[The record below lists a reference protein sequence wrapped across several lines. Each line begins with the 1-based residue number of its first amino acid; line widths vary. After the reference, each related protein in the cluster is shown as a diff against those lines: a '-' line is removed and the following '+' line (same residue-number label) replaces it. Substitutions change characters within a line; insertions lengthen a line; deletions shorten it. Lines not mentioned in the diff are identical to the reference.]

1 MQDHIL
7 TVCPKYPP
15 QLIRRK
21 INDNLRNVIS
31 KRVWSGLTKQL
42 ILSVP
47 AAFADGTIDAV
58 TGSNVVIGT
67 ATGWPVDDLVST
79 TLSADVISAEVLD
92 ATPGSMAGVEPNTYM
107 LIDGGG
113 ANEEGVYVY
122 DTTATTFKASFTKTH
137 LAGET
142 ITRSSLSNLQLKV
155 GINSPF
161 YTATGFSS
169 PTRMILKDIIAQPSE
184 LGASYS
190 LSLVYTNFAP
200 DLKMLISVVNLERR
214 YRIIIHMPKD
224 TIDYSDPHRTLTQ
237 TTYMVVSHEVDP
249 AGSQL
254 YELYPRPVSEQ
265 AIPFFYHF
273 QFPPLVDD
281 GDILPNGIRSDVLV
295 RLTTADALVW
305 PKHKIIEGGIY
316 YDPAESTR
324 LKQQAVMDI
333 EAMEMEDDNTMIM
346 RQQWSY
352 ADWPFGG
359 FGADWHQSH
368 DWDSYAGWV

>member
-1 MQDHIL
+1 
-7 TVCPKYPP
+7 VE
-15 QLIRRK
+15 
-21 INDNLRNVIS
+21 
-31 KRVWSGLTKQL
+31 WS
-42 ILSVP
+42 
-47 AAFADGTIDAV
+47 D
-58 TGSNVVIGT
+58 TGSNVILGN
-67 ATGWPVDDLVST
+67 ATGWPVDDKVST

-92 ATPGSMAGVEPNTYM
+92 ATPVSMVGVEPNTYM

-142 ITRSSLSNLQLKV
+142 VTRSSLSNLQMKI
-155 GINSPF
+155 GILSPF
-161 YTATGFSS
+161 YTVTGISS
-169 PTRMILKDIIAQPSE
+169 PTRLIIKDIIAQPSE
-184 LGASYS
+184 LDASYS

-254 YELYPRPVSEQ
+254 YELYPRPTSEQ

-273 QFPPLVDD
+273 QFPPLEDD
-281 GDILPNGIRSDVLV
+281 GDILPNGIRSDVIV

-316 YDPAESTR
+316 YDPQQSAM
-324 LKQQAVMDI
+324 LKSQAVVDI

>member
-21 INDNLRNVIS
+21 INDNLRLITS

-58 TGSNVVIGT
+58 TGSNVIIGN
-67 ATGWPVDDLVST
+67 ATGWPVDDVVST

-92 ATPGSMAGVEPNTYM
+92 ATPVSMVGVAPNTYM

-137 LAGET
+137 VAGET
-142 ITRSSLSNLQLKV
+142 VTRSSLSNLQMKI
-155 GINSPF
+155 GILSPF
-161 YTATGFSS
+161 YTVTGISS
-169 PTRMILKDIIAQPSE
+169 PTRLIVKDIIAQPSE
-184 LGASYS
+184 LDASYS

-254 YELYPRPVSEQ
+254 YELYPRPTSEQ

-273 QFPPLVDD
+273 QFPPLEDD
-281 GDILPNGIRSDVLV
+281 GDILPNGIRSDVVV

-305 PKHKIIEGGIY
+305 PKHKVIEGGIY
-316 YDPAESTR
+316 YDPQQSATLRS
-324 LKQQAVMDI
+324 QAVVDI

>member
-1 MQDHIL
+1 MQDHVL

-21 INDNLRNVIS
+21 INDNLRNIIS
-31 KRVWSGLTKQL
+31 RRVWSGLTKQL

-47 AAFADGTIDAV
+47 AAYAVGTIDSV
-58 TGSNVVIGT
+58 HGSDVITGT
-67 ATGWPVDDLVST
+67 ATAWPVGDLVST
-79 TLSADVISAEVLD
+79 DLSADVISAEVLD
-92 ATPGSMAGVEPNTYM
+92 ATPTSMAGIEPNTYI
-107 LIDGGG
+107 LVDGGG
-113 ANEEGVYVY
+113 ANEEAVYVIS
-122 DTTATTFKASFTKTH
+122 TTATTFKARFTGTH

-142 ITRSSLSNLQLKV
+142 LTVSSLSNLQMKI
-155 GINSPF
+155 GILSPF
-161 YTATGFSS
+161 YTVTGISS
-169 PTRMILKDIIAQPSE
+169 PTRLLIDKVIAQPAE
-184 LGASYS
+184 TGASYS

-265 AIPFFYHF
+265 AIPFFYHY
-273 QFPPLVDD
+273 QFPPLEDD
-281 GDILPNGIRSDVLV
+281 GDILPNGIRSDVVV

-316 YDPAESTR
+316 YDPQQSAM
-324 LKQQAVMDI
+324 LKSQAVVDI

>member
-1 MQDHIL
+1 MKIGIL
-7 TVCPKYPP
+7 
-15 QLIRRK
+15 
-21 INDNLRNVIS
+21 
-31 KRVWSGLTKQL
+31 
-42 ILSVP
+42 
-47 AAFADGTIDAV
+47 
-58 TGSNVVIGT
+58 
-67 ATGWPVDDLVST
+67 
-79 TLSADVISAEVLD
+79 
-92 ATPGSMAGVEPNTYM
+92 
-107 LIDGGG
+107 
-113 ANEEGVYVY
+113 
-122 DTTATTFKASFTKTH
+122 
-137 LAGET
+137 
-142 ITRSSLSNLQLKV
+142 
-155 GINSPF
+155 SPF
-161 YTATGFSS
+161 YTVTGISS
-169 PTRMILKDIIAQPSE
+169 PTRLIIKDIIAQPAE
-184 LGASYS
+184 TGASYS

-254 YELYPRPVSEQ
+254 YELYPRPTSEQ
-265 AIPFFYHF
+265 AIPFFYHY
-273 QFPPLVDD
+273 QFPPLEDD
-281 GDILPNGIRSDVLV
+281 GDILPNGIRSDVIV

-305 PKHKIIEGGIY
+305 PRHKIIEGGIY
-316 YDPAESTR
+316 YDPQQSATLRS
-324 LKQQAVMDI
+324 QAVVDI

>member
-1 MQDHIL
+1 MQDHVL

-15 QLIRRK
+15 QLIRRN
-21 INDNLRNVIS
+21 INDNLRKITS

-47 AAFADGTIDAV
+47 AAYAVGTIDAT
-58 TGSNVVIGT
+58 TGSNVIIGNAT
-67 ATGWPVDDLVST
+67 AWPVDDVVST
-79 TLSADVISAEVLD
+79 DLALDVISAEVLD
-92 ATPGSMAGVEPNTYM
+92 AKPTSMVGVEPNTYM

-113 ANEEGVYVY
+113 ANEEGVYIY
-122 DTTATTFKASFTKTH
+122 DTTATTFKARFTKTH

-142 ITRSSLSNLQLKV
+142 VTRSSLMNLQMKI
-155 GINSPF
+155 GILSPF
-161 YTATGFSS
+161 YTVTGISS
-169 PTRMILKDIIAQPSE
+169 PTRLIIKDIIAQPSE
-184 LGASYS
+184 LDASYS

-254 YELYPRPVSEQ
+254 YELYPRPTSEQ
-265 AIPFFYHF
+265 AIPFFYHY
-273 QFPPLVDD
+273 QFPALEDD
-281 GDILPNGIRSDVLV
+281 GDFLPNGIRSDVVV
-295 RLTTADALVW
+295 RMSIADALVW
-305 PKHKIIEGGIY
+305 PRHKIIEGGIY
-316 YDPAESTR
+316 YDPQQSATLR
-324 LKQQAVMDI
+324 GQAVVDI

>member
-1 MQDHIL
+1 MQDHVL

-15 QLIRRK
+15 QLIRRN
-21 INDNLRNVIS
+21 INDNLRKITS

-47 AAFADGTIDAV
+47 AAYAVGTIDAT
-58 TGSNVVIGT
+58 TGSNVIIGNAT
-67 ATGWPVDDLVST
+67 AWPVDDVVST
-79 TLSADVISAEVLD
+79 DLALDVISAEVLD
-92 ATPGSMAGVEPNTYM
+92 AKPTSMVGVEPNTYM

-113 ANEEGVYVY
+113 ANEEGVYVLS
-122 DTTATTFKASFTKTH
+122 TTATTFRARFAKTH
-137 LAGET
+137 LATET
-142 ITRSSLSNLQLKV
+142 VTRSSLSNLQMKI
-155 GINSPF
+155 GILSPF
-161 YTATGFSS
+161 YTVTGISS
-169 PTRMILKDIIAQPSE
+169 PTRLIIKDIIAQPSE
-184 LGASYS
+184 LDASYS

-254 YELYPRPVSEQ
+254 YELYPRPTSEQ
-265 AIPFFYHF
+265 AIPFFYHY
-273 QFPPLVDD
+273 QFPALEDD
-281 GDILPNGIRSDVLV
+281 GDFLPNGIRSDVVV
-295 RLTTADALVW
+295 RMSIADALVW
-305 PKHKIIEGGIY
+305 PRHKIIEGGIY
-316 YDPAESTR
+316 YDPQQSATLR
-324 LKQQAVMDI
+324 GQAVVDI

>member
-1 MQDHIL
+1 MQDHVL

-21 INDNLRNVIS
+21 INDNLRTITA
-31 KRVWSGLTKQL
+31 KRVWSGLTKQQ

-47 AAFADGTIDAV
+47 AAFSDGTIDSV
-58 TGSNVVIGT
+58 TGSDVITGT
-67 ATGWPVDDLVST
+67 ATGWPVDDKVST
-79 TLSADVISAEVLD
+79 TLSADVISAEILD
-92 ATPGSMAGVEPNTYM
+92 AVPVSMVGVEPNTYM
-107 LIDGGG
+107 MIDGGG
-113 ANEEGVYVY
+113 ANEEAVYVLS
-122 DTTATTFKASFTKTH
+122 TTATTFRARFAKTH
-137 LAGET
+137 LATET
-142 ITRSSLSNLQLKV
+142 VNRSSLSNLQLKI

-161 YTATGFSS
+161 YTATGISS
-169 PTRMILKDIIAQPSE
+169 PTRLILDKVIAQPAE
-184 LGASYS
+184 TTASYS

-254 YELYPRPVSEQ
+254 YELYPRPISEQ
-265 AIPFFYHF
+265 AIPFFYHY
-273 QFPPLVDD
+273 QFPPLEDD
-281 GDILPNGIRSDVLV
+281 GDFLPNGIRSDVIV

>member
-1 MQDHIL
+1 MQDHVL
-7 TVCPKYPP
+7 SVCPKYPP
-15 QLIRRK
+15 QLLRRK
-21 INDNLRNVIS
+21 INDNLRLVTS
-31 KRVWSGLTKQL
+31 KRVWSGLTKVQ

-47 AAFADGTIDAV
+47 AAYAVGTIDAIS
-58 TGSNVVIGT
+58 GSNVVTGT
-67 ATGWPVDDLVST
+67 ATAWPVGDLVST
-79 TLSADVISAEVLD
+79 DLAADVISAEVLD
-92 ATPGSMAGVEPNTYM
+92 ATPTSMAGIEPNTYV

-113 ANEEGVYVY
+113 ANEEAVYVIS
-122 DTTATTFKASFTKTH
+122 TTATTFQAAFAKTH
-137 LAGET
+137 LATET
-142 ITRSSLSNLQLKV
+142 VTVSSLSNLQLKV

-161 YTATGFSS
+161 YTVTGISS
-169 PTRMILKDIIAQPSE
+169 PTRFLMDKVFAQPDE
-184 LGASYS
+184 IGATYS

-224 TIDYSDPHRTLTQ
+224 TIDYADPHRTLTQ

-254 YELYPRPVSEQ
+254 YELYPRPISQQ

-273 QFPPLVDD
+273 QFPPLEDD

-316 YDPAESTR
+316 YDPAEATR
-324 LKQQAVMDI
+324 LKSQAVMDI

-368 DWDSYAGWV
+368 DWDSYAGHV

>member
-1 MQDHIL
+1 MQDHVL
-7 TVCPKYPP
+7 SVCPKYPP
-15 QLIRRK
+15 QLTRRG
-21 INDNLRNVIS
+21 INNHLRNVIS
-31 KRVWSGLTKQL
+31 RRVWSGLTKQS

-47 AAFADGTIDAV
+47 AAFATGTIDA
-58 TGSNVVIGT
+58 TAGSDIVLGNAT
-67 ATGWPVDDLVST
+67 AWPVGDVVST
-79 TLSADVISAEVLD
+79 TLAADVISEEVLD
-92 ATPGSMAGVEPNTYM
+92 ATPTSMAGIEPNTYM

-113 ANEEGVYVY
+113 ANEEPIYVIS
-122 DTTATTFKASFTKTH
+122 TTASTFRARFANTH

-142 ITRSSLSNLQLKV
+142 ITVSSLSNLQMKI
-155 GINSPF
+155 GIQSPF
-161 YTATGFSS
+161 YTVTGISS
-169 PTRMILKDIIAQPSE
+169 PTRLLIKDVIAQPTE
-184 LGASYS
+184 LDASYS

-273 QFPPLVDD
+273 QFPPLEDD
-281 GDILPNGIRSDVLV
+281 NDILPNGIRSDVLV
-295 RLTTADALVW
+295 RLTVADALVW

-316 YDPAESTR
+316 YDPPESTR
-324 LKQQAVMDI
+324 LKSQAVVDI